1 MENIIITLISI
12 LFCMIHAFAQTNY
25 YTTTKTFNEQGYTYQ
40 CDVLDKAKFVRLYN
54 KKNKF
59 TYADQINKSTDKTI
73 TIAEENEE
81 HIERET
87 WTKPKCFS
95 IINNAFSSIEKQR
108 VKGKALTI
116 ILYINPND
124 GKIAEV
130 EYQFVSFGPYATIPV
145 SVYHNIEAEL
155 KKNIWFTPTKEGAK
169 YNYIFLGWRHEV
181 K

>member
-1 MENIIITLISI
+1 MKKIFILIS
-12 LFCMIHAFAQTNY
+12 LLYNVSLALAQTNY
-25 YTTTKTFNEQGYTYQ
+25 YAVTKTFNKQGYTYQ
-40 CDVLDKAKFVRLYN
+40 CDVIDKAKFVRLYN
-54 KKNKF
+54 KENKF
-59 TYADQINKSTDKTI
+59 TYADQINKSTGKTI
-73 TIAEENEE
+73 TIAEENEG

-108 VKGKALTI
+108 IKGKAFTI
-116 ILYINPND
+116 ILYINPDD

>member
-1 MENIIITLISI
+1 MKRMIIFIGLVSIIIEIS
-12 LFCMIHAFAQTNY
+12 AQVSNY
-25 YTTTKTFNEQGYTYQ
+25 DKTKTFHEEGYTYQ
-40 CDVLDKAKFVRLYN
+40 CDVIDKAKFVRLYN
-54 KKNKF
+54 KENKF
-59 TYADQINKSTDKTI
+59 TYADQINKST
-73 TIAEENEE
+73 
-81 HIERET
+81 
-87 WTKPKCFS
+87 
-95 IINNAFSSIEKQR
+95 
-108 VKGKALTI
+108 GKALTI
-116 ILYINPND
+116 ILYINPDD

>member
-95 IINNAFSSIEKQR
+95 IINNAFSTEGQR
-108 VKGKALTI
+108 
-116 ILYINPND
+116 
-124 GKIAEV
+124 
-130 EYQFVSFGPYATIPV
+130 
-145 SVYHNIEAEL
+145 
-155 KKNIWFTPTKEGAK
+155 
-169 YNYIFLGWRHEV
+169 
-181 K
+181 

>member
-1 MENIIITLISI
+1 MKRMIIFIELVSIIIEIS
-12 LFCMIHAFAQTNY
+12 AQVSNY
-25 YTTTKTFNEQGYTYQ
+25 DKTKTFHEEGYTYQ
-40 CDVLDKAKFVRLYN
+40 CDVIDKAKFVRLYN
-54 KKNKF
+54 KENKF
-59 TYADQINKSTDKTI
+59 TYADQINKSTGKTI

-81 HIERET
+81 YIERET

-108 VKGKALTI
+108 IKGKAFTI
-116 ILYINPND
+116 ILYINPDD